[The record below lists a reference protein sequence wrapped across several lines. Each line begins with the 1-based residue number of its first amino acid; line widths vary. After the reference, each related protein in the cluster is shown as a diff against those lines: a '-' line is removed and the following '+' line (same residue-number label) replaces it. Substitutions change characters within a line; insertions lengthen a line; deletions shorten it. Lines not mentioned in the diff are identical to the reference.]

1 MKAYKVTEGA
11 EPAAKPR
18 QISNLHDRRRANA
31 TGNNSAAKD
40 KQARDIAELEKE
52 AKSSFENSGDAGEKK
67 AARKNQLLG
76 ADGVTPGSYLTS
88 PSQPETVHEVDETA
102 EEEKLEEDAQ
112 IIIEETDDILSEQ
125 R

>member
-18 QISNLHDRRRANA
+18 QISNLHDRRRAKA

-67 AARKNQLLG
+67 AARKN
-76 ADGVTPGSYLTS
+76 
-88 PSQPETVHEVDETA
+88 
-102 EEEKLEEDAQ
+102 
-112 IIIEETDDILSEQ
+112 
-125 R
+125 